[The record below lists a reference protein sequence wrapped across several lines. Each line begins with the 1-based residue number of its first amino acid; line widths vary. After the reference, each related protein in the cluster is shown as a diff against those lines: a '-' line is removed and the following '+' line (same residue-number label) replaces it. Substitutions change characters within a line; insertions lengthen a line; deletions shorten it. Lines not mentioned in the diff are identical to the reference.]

1 MITITSPLSTSMD
14 SILRVFEVTMGCM
27 KLCFGIMPLFIGIPL
42 MNAGIAEGY
51 WQIKANVSFF

>member
-1 MITITSPLSTSMD
+1 MD
-14 SILRVFEVTMGCM
+14 SILRVFEVAMDCM

-42 MNAGIAEGY
+42 INAGIAEGY